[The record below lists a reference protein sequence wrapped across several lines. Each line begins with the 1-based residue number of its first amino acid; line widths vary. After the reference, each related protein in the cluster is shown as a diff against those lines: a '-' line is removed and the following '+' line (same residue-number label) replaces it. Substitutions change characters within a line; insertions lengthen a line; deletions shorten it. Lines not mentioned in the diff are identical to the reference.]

1 MEKGVEVCPH
11 SNSNNNSVEVL
22 DEAIL
27 TLKRCLT
34 LTNGASSGKCIEET
48 DKVEKVQ
55 AEEGKIVTKQVGETN
70 NTQATTQYAKEGCT
84 SNGSVAEAESQT
96 IVSSIKIR
104 RIQIVEY
111 ENEYQ
116 MVDIMRLITKVL
128 SEPYSIYTYRYFI
141 HNWPKLCLLALDQ
154 TDDRY
159 VGAIV
164 CKLDLSREN
173 RRRGYIAM
181 LAVDESCRKMGIGTR
196 LVQKAISNMQEMG
209 CDQVVLETEVT
220 NSDALRLYSNLGFIR
235 EKRLFRYYLNGVDA
249 YRLKLF
255 LTTINESMLLDPP
268 MFLSSTQCVP

>member
-1 MEKGVEVCPH
+1 MEKKVEVYPDA
-11 SNSNNNSVEVL
+11 SNNNNSMEIL
-22 DEAIL
+22 DETIL
-27 TLKRCLT
+27 TLKRCLA
-34 LTNGASSGKCIEET
+34 LTNKGSAGNCDEKT
-48 DKVEKVQ
+48 DKIKKGQIET
-55 AEEGKIVTKQVGETN
+55 EKIVTEQVGETN
-70 NTQATTQYAKEGCT
+70 DAQVTQCTIEGCIP
-84 SNGSVAEAESQT
+84 NGSVAEAESQT

-104 RIQIVEY
+104 RIHIVEY

-141 HNWPKLCLLALDQ
+141 HNWPKLCLLALDLN
-154 TDDRY
+154 DDKY

-255 LTTINESMLLDPP
+255 LTTINESLLLDPP
-268 MFLSSTQCVP
+268 MFLGKTQCVP

>member
-1 MEKGVEVCPH
+1 MEKGVEICPH
-11 SNSNNNSVEVL
+11 PNSNSNSVEVL
-22 DEAIL
+22 DDAIL

-34 LTNGASSGKCIEET
+34 LTDEASSGKCMEEIEVKKERIEGEEIDTEQIDET
-48 DKVEKVQ
+48 SSTQ
-55 AEEGKIVTKQVGETN
+55 VTQ
-70 NTQATTQYAKEGCT
+70 CT
-84 SNGSVAEAESQT
+84 MENYTPNGSVAEAESQT
-96 IVSSIKIR
+96 VVSSIKIK
-104 RIQIVEY
+104 RIHIVEY

-116 MVDIMRLITKVL
+116 MADIMRLITKVL

-141 HNWPKLCLLALDQ
+141 HNWPKLCLLALDEN
-154 TDDRY
+154 DDKY

-255 LTTINESMLLDPP
+255 LTTINESLLLDPP
-268 MFLSSTQCVP
+268 MFIGSTQCVP

>member
-1 MEKGVEVCPH
+1 MEKGVGVCPH
-11 SNSNNNSVEVL
+11 SNSNNNSVEIL

-27 TLKRCLT
+27 ILKRCLILSNET
-34 LTNGASSGKCIEET
+34 TSGKCIGGT
-48 DKVEKVQ
+48 EKMEKEQ
-55 AEEGKIVTKQVGETN
+55 AEMEGIITKQVDEAN
-70 NTQATTQYAKEGCT
+70 SSQVTQCT
-84 SNGSVAEAESQT
+84 MEERIPNGSVAEAESQT
-96 IVSSIKIR
+96 IVSSIKIK
-104 RIQIVEY
+104 RIHIVEY
-111 ENEYQ
+111 ENEHQ

-154 TDDRY
+154 NDNKY

-255 LTTINESMLLDPP
+255 LTTVNESLLLDPP
-268 MFLSSTQCVP
+268 MFLGNTQCVP

>member
-11 SNSNNNSVEVL
+11 SNSNNNSVQVL

-27 TLKRCLT
+27 ILKRCLT
-34 LTNGASSGKCIEET
+34 LTNEATADKCIEGT
-48 DKVEKVQ
+48 DKMAKEQ
-55 AEEGKIVTKQVGETN
+55 AETEETVTKRVAETN
-70 NTQATTQYAKEGCT
+70 NAQVTQCTMEGCT
-84 SNGSVAEAESQT
+84 PNGSVAEAESQT

-104 RIQIVEY
+104 HIHIVEY

-116 MVDIMRLITKVL
+116 MVDIMRLIMKVL

-154 TDDRY
+154 HDNKY

-255 LTTINESMLLDPP
+255 LTTVNESLLLDPP
-268 MFLSSTQCVP
+268 MFFGNTQCVP

>member
-1 MEKGVEVCPH
+1 MEKGVEICPH
-11 SNSNNNSVEVL
+11 SGSDSNSMEVL

-27 TLKRCLT
+27 TLKRCLA
-34 LTNGASSGKCIEET
+34 LTNEVNAGKYVKWTDEVSEEHRV
-48 DKVEKVQ
+48 KEIV
-55 AEEGKIVTKQVGETN
+55 AEEAN
-70 NTQATTQYAKEGCT
+70 NAPAIQCRDEGCKL
-84 SNGSVAEAESQT
+84 NGSVAEAESQT
-96 IVSSIKIR
+96 IVSSIKIK
-104 RIQIVEY
+104 RIHIVEY

-116 MVDIMRLITKVL
+116 MADIMRLITKVL

-141 HNWPKLCLLALDQ
+141 HNWPKLCLLALDMS
-154 TDDRY
+154 DEKY

-255 LTTINESMLLDPP
+255 LTTINESLLLDPP
-268 MFLSSTQCVP
+268 VFLGSTQCVP

>member
-1 MEKGVEVCPH
+1 MEKGVEICPH
-11 SNSNNNSVEVL
+11 PNSNSNSVEVL

-34 LTNGASSGKCIEET
+34 LTNESSSGKCVEEIDEIKKERIEG
-48 DKVEKVQ
+48 
-55 AEEGKIVTKQVGETN
+55 EEIDTEQVDEISSTQVTQCTMEDC
-70 NTQATTQYAKEGCT
+70 TQ
-84 SNGSVAEAESQT
+84 NGSVAEAESQT
-96 IVSSIKIR
+96 VVSSIKIR
-104 RIQIVEY
+104 RIHIVEY

-116 MVDIMRLITKVL
+116 MADIMRLITKVL

-141 HNWPKLCLLALDQ
+141 HNWPKLCLLALDEN
-154 TDDRY
+154 DDKY

-255 LTTINESMLLDPP
+255 LTTINESLLLDPP
-268 MFLSSTQCVP
+268 MFLGSTQCVP

>member
-1 MEKGVEVCPH
+1 MEKGIEICPH
-11 SNSNNNSVEVL
+11 SSSNSNSVEVL

-34 LTNGASSGKCIEET
+34 LTNEASFGKCIKGNDEVKKEQI
-48 DKVEKVQ
+48 KVEEVD
-55 AEEGKIVTKQVGETN
+55 ETN
-70 NTQATTQYAKEGCT
+70 NETYDETNNQVTQCT
-84 SNGSVAEAESQT
+84 PNGLVAEAESQT

-104 RIQIVEY
+104 RIHIVEY

-116 MVDIMRLITKVL
+116 MADIMRLITNVL

-141 HNWPKLCLLALDQ
+141 HNWPKLCLLALDE
-154 TDDRY
+154 DDDKY

-164 CKLDLSREN
+164 CKLDMSREN

-255 LTTINESMLLDPP
+255 LTTINESLLLDPP
-268 MFLSSTQCVP
+268 MFVGNTQCVP